1 MTSIKVINYE
11 LIYSLKRVKGCD
23 IQFAEYYHTIY
34 ITIASISNIFTFVV
48 HWLAF
53 MNKRTAFVV
62 ANNTDCESLLSN

>member
-23 IQFAEYYHTIY
+23 IQFAEYYHIIY
-34 ITIASISNIFTFVV
+34 IYISNIFTFVV